1 VERTKEGG
9 TLVEGVMRTIRHR
22 IEVRELV
29 PGSKL
34 PSLRSMAETLEVSKS
49 TVVEA
54 YDRLAAEG
62 SILSRPGSGFR
73 VAGHVAPLSLAGIG
87 PDLDREVDPLWISRQ
102 SLETGSDLPKPG
114 CGWLPPSWMPTDI
127 LRRAIRS
134 AARAADSDLMDYS
147 SPLGLPALRRFLA
160 QRMVGYGLPVPVD
173 RILLTDSG
181 TQSID
186 LLCRF
191 LIRPGDAVIV
201 DDPCYFNFHA
211 LLRAHQARVV
221 GVPWTPLGPD
231 LESFAQAVATHD
243 PRLYITNSA
252 IHNPTGATL
261 SPLVAHRILEIA
273 DRHDIAIVEDD
284 IFADFESEPAVRL
297 SAFGGLDRVVQTG
310 SFSKSVSGAARC
322 GYVVANPGWIQEL
335 VDLKIAVA
343 FGGNRLAEAIVFGV
357 LKDGGFRKHMESLR
371 LRLSNAMRE
380 AIRKL
385 EPIGIVPWVEPRAG
399 MFLWCHL
406 PRGSDAAR
414 LAKAALEEG
423 IVLAPGNVFSLSHS
437 AQGLMR
443 FNVSQMDDPRIYR
456 FLARECR

>member
-1 VERTKEGG
+1 LEQSPEGS
-9 TLVEGVMRTIRHR
+9 TLVERVMQVIRHR
-22 IEVRELV
+22 IDIRELV
-29 PGSKL
+29 PGSRL
-34 PSLRSMAETLEVSKS
+34 PSLRSVAETLGVSKS
-49 TVVEA
+49 TAVEA

-73 VAGHVAPLSLAGIG
+73 VAGHIAPLSLTAIG
-87 PDLDREVDPLWISRQ
+87 PNLDREIDPLWISRQ
-102 SLETGSDLPKPG
+102 SLETGSEILKPG
-114 CGWLPPSWMPTDI
+114 CGWLPPSWMPNDI
-127 LRRAIRS
+127 LRRAIRG
-134 AARAADSDLMDYS
+134 AARSGDSDLTDYS
-147 SPLGLPALRRFLA
+147 SPLGLPPLRRFLA
-160 QRMVGYGLPVPVD
+160 QRMAGYGLSAGTD
-173 RILLTDSG
+173 QILLTDSG

-186 LLCRF
+186 LLCRY
-191 LIRPGDAVIV
+191 LVQPGDTVLV

-211 LLRAHQARVV
+211 LLRAHRAHAVP
-221 GVPWTPLGPD
+221 VPWAPVGPD
-231 LESFAQAVATHD
+231 AESFAQAAAAHH

-261 SPLVAHRILEIA
+261 SPLVAHRILQLA
-273 DRHDIAIVEDD
+273 DQHDITVVEDD
-284 IFADFESEPAVRL
+284 IFADFESEPAPRL
-297 SAFGGLDRVVQTG
+297 SAFGGLDRVVQIG
-310 SFSKSVSGAARC
+310 SFSKSISGSARC
-322 GYVVANPGWIQEL
+322 GYVVASRGWIDEL

-343 FGGNRLAEAIVFGV
+343 FGGNRLAEMIVFGV

-380 AIRKL
+380 AIRQLK
-385 EPIGIVPWVEPRAG
+385 PIGIVPWVEPRAG

-406 PRGSDAAR
+406 PRGLDAAR

-443 FNVSQMDDPRIYR
+443 FNVSQMDDLRIYR